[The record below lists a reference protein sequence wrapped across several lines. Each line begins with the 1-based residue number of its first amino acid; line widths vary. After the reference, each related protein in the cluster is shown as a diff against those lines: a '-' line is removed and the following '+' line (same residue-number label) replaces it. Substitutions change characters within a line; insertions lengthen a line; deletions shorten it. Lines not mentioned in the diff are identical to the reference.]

1 MSVKIYY
8 SNKTPNKSSSN
19 LVLFVD
25 DKFNINNLKK
35 YLSSTELSYINDLLK
50 NNDLKKNMFLFEINS
65 KKKIMLISIKKDLKI
80 SDVENLGAEFLWT
93 HKSWK
98 KY

>member
-25 DKFNINNLKK
+25 DKFNITNLKK
-35 YLSSTELSYINDLLK
+35 HLSSTELSYINDLLK
-50 NNDLKKNMFLFEINS
+50 NNDLKKICFFLKLIQ
-65 KKKIMLISIKKDLKI
+65 KKK
-80 SDVENLGAEFLWT
+80 
-93 HKSWK
+93 
-98 KY
+98 